1 MASIDRIC
9 HMLLLTIFLICF
21 SFLMQARRDRWET
34 KVCDKPFH
42 DGIISCMCVC
52 CRSLLVLLSFSFW
65 PLCCLFFFD
74 IRIRLTLFSI
84 FKLFLCDMGDPCCVS
99 WREITPIVVSVF
111 LRYTDSDYTFNIF
124 KLFLSF
130 HFRHVIGLTFRI
142 LYYIVKSWL
151 IQLLHV
157 DDLNRNKN
165 VDI

>member
-52 CRSLLVLLSFSFW
+52 CRSLLVLLLLVLLSFSFW

-74 IRIRLTLFSI
+74 IRTLITLSCLQSLLTFWWDDNDVRFILDQQAELDFYSSSSLKQQSTGRHVSPLWHIILF
-84 FKLFLCDMGDPCCVS
+84 PCQPVFA
-99 WREITPIVVSVF
+99 ITP
-111 LRYTDSDYTFNIF
+111 
-124 KLFLSF
+124 
-130 HFRHVIGLTFRI
+130 
-142 LYYIVKSWL
+142 
-151 IQLLHV
+151 
-157 DDLNRNKN
+157 
-165 VDI
+165 